1 MAVPTKPGTQFMP
14 TKSQALFAKAR
25 RLMPGGVNSPVRAF
39 RAVGGDPLFMASGK
53 GAMMTDVDGKSY
65 IDYVLSW
72 GPLILGHAHPE
83 VVEALARAAETGT
96 SFGACTPR
104 EVELAERIVEAYP
117 SVERV
122 RLVNSGTEATLS
134 ALRVARAATGRD
146 KILKFEGCYH
156 GHGDSLLVK
165 AGSGVATLGLPDSP
179 GVPQALAKLTVTVPF
194 NDSAALEEAFNAH
207 RSELAAA
214 IVEPVVGNM
223 GCVLPRPGFL
233 QKLRA
238 LTEEQGTILI
248 FDEVMTGF
256 RVAYGGAQQLY
267 KIDPDMTTLGK
278 IIGGGLPVGAYGGK
292 ARLMDLVAPAG
303 PVYQAGTLSGNPLAV
318 SAGLKTLEILRR
330 PGIYERLDLLTEK
343 LANGLMTD
351 AAQQGVPLTV
361 NRVGSMF
368 TAFLTANPVSDYA
381 SARKANTTAYGLF
394 FRSLLEGGVYFPPS
408 QFEAAFVST
417 SHSEGDVATTLQAAS
432 FALAGLRP

>member
-1 MAVPTKPGTQFMP
+1 
-14 TKSQALFAKAR
+14 
-25 RLMPGGVNSPVRAF
+25 MPGGVNSPVRAF
-39 RAVGGDPLFMASGK
+39 WAVGGDPLFMASGK
-53 GAMMTDVDGKSY
+53 GASMTDVDGRSY

-72 GPLILGHAHPE
+72 GPLIVGHAHPE
-83 VVEALARAAETGT
+83 VVEALTRAAETGT

-104 EVELAERIVEAYP
+104 EVEMAERIVEAYP
-117 SVERV
+117 SIERV

-179 GVPQALAKLTVTVPF
+179 GVPQALAVLTVTVPF
-194 NDSAALEEAFNAH
+194 NDVAALEEAFRVH
-207 RSELAAA
+207 RNELAAV

-223 GCVLPRPGFL
+223 GCVPPHPGFL
-233 QKLRA
+233 QKLRT
-238 LTEEQGTILI
+238 LTHEHGTVLI

-278 IIGGGLPVGAYGGK
+278 VIGGGLPVGAYGGK

-318 SAGLKTLEILRR
+318 AAGLKTLEILRR
-330 PGIYERLDLLTEK
+330 PGIYERLNSLTEK
-343 LANGLMTD
+343 LTNGLSAE
-351 AAQQGVPLTV
+351 AARQNVALTV
-361 NRVGSMF
+361 NHVGSMF
-368 TAFLTANPVSDYA
+368 TAFLTPDPVTDYA
-381 SARKANTTAYGLF
+381 SAKKADTAAYGLF
-394 FRSLLEGGVYFPPS
+394 FRSLLETGVYFPPS
-408 QFEAAFVST
+408 QFEAAFMST
-417 SHSEGDVATTLQAAS
+417 AHSEGDVATTIQAAS
-432 FALAGLRP
+432 LAYSGLRP

>member
-1 MAVPTKPGTQFMP
+1 MT

-39 RAVGGDPLFMASGK
+39 RAVGGDPLFIASGK
-53 GAMMTDVDGKSY
+53 AASMTDVDGKSY

-72 GPLILGHAHPE
+72 GPLILGHAHAE
-83 VVEALARAAETGT
+83 VVEALARAAELGS

-117 SVERV
+117 SIERV
-122 RLVNSGTEATLS
+122 RLVNSGTEATMS
-134 ALRVARAATGRD
+134 ALRVARAATGRN

-179 GVPQALAKLTVTVPF
+179 GVPRALAELTVTVPF
-194 NDSAALEEAFNAH
+194 NDLKALEEAFHWH
-207 RSELAAA
+207 RYELAAV

-223 GCVLPRPGFL
+223 GCVPPQAGFL
-233 QKLRA
+233 EKLRA
-238 LTEEQGTILI
+238 LAQEQETVLI

-256 RVAYGGAQQLY
+256 RVAYGGAQKLY
-267 KIDPDMTTLGK
+267 KIDPDLTTLGK
-278 IIGGGLPVGAYGGK
+278 VIGGGLPVGAYGGK

-303 PVYQAGTLSGNPLAV
+303 AVYQAGTLSGNPLAV
-318 SAGLKTLEILRR
+318 AAGLKTLEILRR
-330 PGIYERLDLLTEK
+330 PGIYERLDSLTSK
-343 LANGLMTD
+343 LTTGM
-351 AAQQGVPLTV
+351 AAEAARLGVPLTI

-368 TAFLTANPVSDYA
+368 TAFLNPNPVRDYTT
-381 SARKANTTAYGLF
+381 ARKSDTAAYGLF
-394 FRSLLEGGVYFPPS
+394 FRSLLDAGVYFPPS

-417 SHSEGDVATTLQAAS
+417 AHSEGDVSQTVQAAS
-432 FALAGLRP
+432 YALAGLRP

>member
-1 MAVPTKPGTQFMP
+1 MP
-14 TKSQALFAKAR
+14 TKSQVLFAKAR

-39 RAVGGDPLFMASGK
+39 RAVGGDPIFIASGK

-83 VVEALARAAETGT
+83 VVEALARAIETGT

-117 SVERV
+117 SIEKV

-179 GVPQALAKLTVTVPF
+179 GVPRALAELTVTAPF
-194 NDSAALEEAFNAH
+194 NNTEALEEAFRVH
-207 RSELAAA
+207 RHELAAA

-223 GCVLPRPGFL
+223 GCVLPRQNFL

-238 LTEEQGTILI
+238 LTYDHGTVLI

-292 ARLMDLVAPAG
+292 ARLMDMVAPQG
-303 PVYQAGTLSGNPLAV
+303 PVYQAGTLSGNPLALA
-318 SAGLKTLEILRR
+318 AGLKTLEILRR
-330 PGIYERLDLLTEK
+330 PGLYERLDLLTSK
-343 LANGLMTD
+343 LSSGLM
-351 AAQQGVPLTV
+351 AEAVRQGVSLTV

-368 TAFLTANPVSDYA
+368 TAFFTPDTVSDYG
-381 SARKANTTAYGLF
+381 SAKKSDTVAYGLF
-394 FRSLLEGGVYFPPS
+394 FRSLLESGVYFPPS

-417 SHSEGDVATTLQAAS
+417 SHSEGDVSATIQAAS
-432 FALAGLRP
+432 SAFSGMRP